1 MQHQSNGTW
10 QVLIWVSGLGSP
22 VIVVE
27 RTCEEDALHADFW
40 VLEGKKKKRKKET
53 GEASDIV
60 TW

>member
-1 MQHQSNGTW
+1 M
-10 QVLIWVSGLGSP
+10 IWVSGLGSP